1 MDSTIFDLKK
11 PFTKISVALRGR
23 IQIMNLNLN
32 TSVSILVGFIDDN
45 GALVDNRIYTIEQP
59 EYGQW
64 GDNDQFIIDYVNA
77 KLAEEK

>member
-32 TSVSILVGFIDDN
+32 NSVSILVGLIDDN